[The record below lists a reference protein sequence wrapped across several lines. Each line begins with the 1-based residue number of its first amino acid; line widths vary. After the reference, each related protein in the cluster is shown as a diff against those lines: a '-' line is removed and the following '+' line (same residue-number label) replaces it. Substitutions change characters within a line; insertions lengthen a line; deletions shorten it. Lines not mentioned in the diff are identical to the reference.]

1 MVETFLPLASVFAA
15 SSTSFPGILP
25 NDLNLLSLEQ
35 ENVTVTRSIYQEIFM

>member
-15 SSTSFPGILP
+15 SSTGFPGILP